1 MNIPPEARQEW
12 LDQEILDIV
21 NRRLAAKNQLNIK
34 EVNQMVETQTNWIE
48 EELKQTSTPNTNYE
62 KLESLKLEAGKIVKF
77 TVDFSKAF
85 DKWQDPKNGTIKAII
100 PVTHK
105 EVKKNFWLN
114 VKNPLFRELLER
126 GKKGQVTFAVSTNGS
141 QKDTKYSIVEED

>member
-1 MNIPPEARQEW
+1 MLTQVPEEVRTAWTE
-12 LDQEILDIV
+12 EDII
-21 NRRLAAKNQLNIK
+21 NKFQK
-34 EVNQMVETQTNWIE
+34 EVYKMTNDTQTNINWLE
-48 EELKQTSTPNTNYE
+48 EELKKAATPTAQYE

-77 TVDFSKAF
+77 SIDFSKPF
-85 DKWQDPKNGTIKAII
+85 EKWTDPKTGVIKAII

-114 VKNPLFRELLER
+114 TKNPLFRELLER
-126 GKKGQVTFAVSTNGS
+126 GKKGETTFAVSTNGS

>member
-1 MNIPPEARQEW
+1 MTDTPIQE
-12 LDQEILDIV
+12 
-21 NRRLAAKNQLNIK
+21 
-34 EVNQMVETQTNWIE
+34 TTWIE
-48 EELKQTSTPNTNYE
+48 QELKNTSTPSANYE

-77 TVDFSKAF
+77 TIDFSKPF
-85 DKWQDPKNGTIKAII
+85 EKWTDPKTSTVKAII

-114 VKNPLFRELLER
+114 IKNPLFHELLNR
-126 GKKGQVTFAVSTNGS
+126 GRKGEVTFAVSTNGS

>member
-1 MNIPPEARQEW
+1 MN
-12 LDQEILDIV
+12 
-21 NRRLAAKNQLNIK
+21 NTIK
-34 EVNQMVETQTNWIE
+34 ETSWID
-48 EELKQTSTPNTNYE
+48 EELKDLTTPNSNYE

-77 TVDFSKAF
+77 TIDFSNPF

-114 VKNPLFRELLER
+114 IKNPLYRELCER
-126 GKKGQVTFAVSTNGS
+126 GKKGETTFAVSTNGS